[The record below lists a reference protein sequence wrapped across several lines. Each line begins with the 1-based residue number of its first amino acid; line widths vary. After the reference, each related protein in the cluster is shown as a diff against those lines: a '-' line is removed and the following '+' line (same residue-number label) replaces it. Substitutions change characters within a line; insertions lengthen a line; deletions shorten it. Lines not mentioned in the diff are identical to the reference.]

1 MRLTTLCLTLL
12 SCGLAAADQPQPFTP
27 PRWQRQGSTLR
38 LNCPLKPSS
47 VYFRSKPDRLVV
59 EFAGVQMQGGSPG
72 GATGPGVTAVHWR
85 QPDISHV
92 TCEVGLA
99 YPLPAQQLRWQ
110 GDSVEVDLE
119 YQWEERFRLSP
130 AVVWNRREQARDGRY
145 LLWNELSVDPSDPNV
160 SLQIGLAKERT
171 DSRERTTDMVKRSGA
186 VAGINGG
193 YFANSGGPLGVVYK
207 NGKLVSPHVG
217 RRPPRTVLGVMKD
230 RKVAMDQVI
239 AQKGT
244 LASRSG
250 QAWNDVELALGGG
263 PRLLRRSKLALTT
276 NEEELGPNGNDI
288 TRLCARTAVATT
300 RDGRILLLTA
310 SGPQDNH
317 LQGVRLEELAGELL
331 RRGGEEAMNLDGGGS
346 TAMAIGERLVSL
358 GPTASSFE
366 RPVATAL
373 LVHDS
378 RAESR
383 TQPHSLELR
392 CSDKEALADGTTRVD
407 LEATVRDAAG
417 RPVADGTPV
426 RFFVERMRLSKKEFV
441 TKDGAVALQ
450 AVPVTSTGLAAVQAQ
465 CAGARDRVEMRLVSG
480 EARKLWTVMQ
490 PVAGRPG
497 KFLLTVQAVDQWQNG
512 VKGAVILCG
521 EARQVSGANGQTSFE
536 VAKAPGSAASTLTV
550 ACDNGPSA
558 TVELPAVPMPPSP
571 SSSPAASPSGSPSP
585 GAPASPGET
594 ATPPRRSRL

>member
-1 MRLTTLCLTLL
+1 MRVSTLFLLL
-12 SCGLAAADQPQPFTP
+12 SCAAAADQPEPFTP
-27 PRWQRQGSTLR
+27 PRWQRQGTTLR
-38 LNCPLKPSS
+38 LESSTRPTS

-59 EFAGVQMQGGSPG
+59 EFAGVQMQGGSAG
-72 GATGPGVTAVHWR
+72 GASGPGVTGIHWR
-85 QPDISHV
+85 QPDLSHV

-110 GDSVEVDLE
+110 EESVELDLE

-130 AVVWNRREQARDGRY
+130 SILWNRREQAQDGRY
-145 LLWNELSVDPSDPNV
+145 LLWNELSIDPRDPDV
-160 SLQIGLAKERT
+160 TLEIGLAKDRS

-239 AQKGT
+239 AKKGT

-250 QAWNDVELALGGG
+250 QAWSDVELALGGG
-263 PRLLRRSKLALTT
+263 PRLLRRSKVALTT

-346 TAMAIGERLVSL
+346 TAMAIGERLVSS
-358 GPTASSFE
+358 GPAASSFE

-378 RAESR
+378 RAQNR
-383 TQPHSLELR
+383 THPYTVELR
-392 CSDKEALADGTTRVD
+392 CSDKEAPADGATRVD

-426 RFFVERMRLSKKEFV
+426 RFFVERMRLSLKEFV
-441 TKDGAVALQ
+441 TKNGAVKLQ
-450 AVPVTSTGLAAVQAQ
+450 GVPVASTGVASVQAQ
-465 CAGARDRVEMRLVSG
+465 CAGARDRVELRLVSG
-480 EARKLWTVMQ
+480 EAKKLWTMVQ
-490 PVAGRPG
+490 PIPGQAG

-512 VKGAVILCG
+512 VKGAVLLCG
-521 EARQVSGANGQTSFE
+521 DTRQVSGANGQTSFE
-536 VAKAPGSAASTLTV
+536 VEKAPGSAATTLTV
-550 ACDNGPSA
+550 TAEAGPAA
-558 TVELPAVPMPPSP
+558 TVELPAVPLPPSP
-571 SSSPAASPSGSPSP
+571 SPSPSP
-585 GAPASPGET
+585 ESS
-594 ATPPRRSRL
+594 ATPQKR